1 MNKRVCKLFLRPKYI
16 INCCAFNSS
25 QVPKPHKHLDKIQEH
40 IETIQLRY
48 EDVMGMTT
56 IKRIQNDVIE
66 MEKALNS
73 AQLKRQNLQNKLDEL
88 RSKLKSITMEM
99 ERTPRGHDAYLKLVT
114 EEHSLLKLEA
124 PLQNEFNIAVENER
138 VTFEELSKRVRHAHE
153 KERERVEKTRF
164 FSLLCT
170 VIGASVGIFGSIIS
184 DYIKNRR
191 LRNMYGEV
199 KELSPLISEISDQV
213 HEFRNN
219 YISKNNEIKEF
230 EKKLLSLANSNNEIN
245 EKIDFLKNEFVKINQ
260 STLQLLRENNGKVN
274 INDQLANDNQDGT
287 VEKFYEKIQNLSS
300 TSIITIIGL
309 SLIVYLLSRQ

>member
-1 MNKRVCKLFLRPKYI
+1 MYKKVGKLFLKPKYI
-16 INCCAFNSS
+16 INCSAFTSS
-25 QVPKPHKHLDKIQEH
+25 QVPRPYKHLDKIQEL
-40 IETIQLRY
+40 IETIQSRY

-56 IKRIQNDVIE
+56 IKKIQNDVIE

-99 ERTPRGHDAYLKLVT
+99 EKTPRSHDAYLKLVT
-114 EEHSLLKLEA
+114 EEHSLLKIET
-124 PLQNEFNIAVENER
+124 PLQSEFNIAVENER

-170 VIGASVGIFGSIIS
+170 VVGASVGICGTIIS

-191 LRNMYGEV
+191 LRNMYRDV
-199 KELSPLISEISDQV
+199 NELLPLISEISGQV

-219 YISKNNEIKEF
+219 YISKNNEIKKF
-230 EKKLLSLANSNNEIN
+230 EEKLLLLANSNDEIN
-245 EKIDFLKNEFVKINQ
+245 KKIEFLKNDFIQIKQ
-260 STLQLLRENNGKVN
+260 STLQLLKENIGKAN
-274 INDQLANDNQDGT
+274 INYQLKNDNQDGT

-300 TSIITIIGL
+300 SSIMIIIGL
-309 SLIVYLLSRQ
+309 PLLVYFLSR